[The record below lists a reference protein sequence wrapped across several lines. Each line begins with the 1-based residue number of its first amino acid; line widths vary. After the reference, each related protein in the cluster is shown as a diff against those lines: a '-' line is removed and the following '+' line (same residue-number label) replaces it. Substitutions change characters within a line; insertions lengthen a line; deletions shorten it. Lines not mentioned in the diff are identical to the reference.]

1 VIEVN
6 PRATVAY
13 AGLSARLGRNLAAD
27 VLAAHGLQVAPRAR
41 DSASGSA
48 AGAKLSAFGAES

>member
-1 VIEVN
+1 VN

>member
-27 VLAAHGLQVAPRAR
+27 VLAAHGLQVAAR
-41 DSASGSA
+41 PA
-48 AGAKLSAFGAES
+48 LSACGAGS